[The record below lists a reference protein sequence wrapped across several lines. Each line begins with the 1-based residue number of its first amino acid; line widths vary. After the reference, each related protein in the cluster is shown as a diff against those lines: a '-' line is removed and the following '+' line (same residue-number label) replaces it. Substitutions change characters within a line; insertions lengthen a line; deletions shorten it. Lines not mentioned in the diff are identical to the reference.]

1 MSTAAAPVRIAI
13 LAIPEATAGLIY
25 GMYDLF
31 MSAGRDWGMITSG
44 APGTSPFA
52 PLIVGRRPAV
62 VTAHGAPVHCD
73 TTLTDCPPVA
83 CICVPDINLPPTEP
97 MLPHYADEAAW
108 LRQRHADGT
117 VLATACSGAMLLA
130 EAGLLDGWEATTHWA
145 YCDVM
150 RERRPA
156 VRVQPQRA
164 LVVSGDGHR
173 LVMAGGGTSALDLTL
188 YLIARF
194 SDVDTAMQVARV
206 HLIDWHHVG
215 QQPFARVA
223 RTAQAEDAVIARC
236 QAWIA
241 EHYADP
247 APVAA
252 MLRLSGL
259 NERSF
264 ARRFRQATG
273 LAPLEYVHTL
283 RIEEAKQ
290 MLEAGTAAVEEI
302 AAEVGYGDAAFFSR
316 LFRRKVNLTPAQYRR
331 RFGQMRRMLSGEPPA
346 APARPR

>member
-1 MSTAAAPVRIAI
+1 MSPPAAPVRIAI

-31 MSAGRDWGMITSG
+31 MSAGRDWGMITRG
-44 APGTSPFA
+44 TPGPSPFA
-52 PLIVGRRPAV
+52 PLIIGRTPTV
-62 VTAHGAPVHCD
+62 VTAHGAVVHCD
-73 TTLTDCPPVA
+73 ATLADCPPVA
-83 CICVPDINLPPTEP
+83 CICVPDINLPPSEP
-97 MLPHYADEAAW
+97 MLPHYPEETAW
-108 LRQRHADGT
+108 LRERHAAGT

-150 RERRPA
+150 HERRPA
-156 VRVQPQRA
+156 VKVQPQRA
-164 LVVSGDGHR
+164 LVVSGEGHR

-215 QQPFARVA
+215 QQPYARVA
-223 RTAQAEDAVIARC
+223 RTAQADDAVIARC

-241 EHYADP
+241 DHYADP

-259 NERSF
+259 NERTF

-290 MLEAGTAAVEEI
+290 MLEAGHEPVEQI
-302 AAEVGYGDAAFFSR
+302 AAEVGYGDPAFFSR

-331 RFGQMRRMLSGEPPA
+331 RFGQMRRMLSGEPA
-346 APARPR
+346 VVARPH